1 MFARK
6 IWSQL
11 ESVHAVT
18 YFAPESLEAARAA
31 GLRGFWMGYFGFRA
45 CPLGPVDAGV
55 VEAAFANFAP
65 AMVRR
70 AIPDAWKYAGPSDL
84 MLARSRGAASALRRT
99 SSQIERAATAVNDDL
114 ELVISCATSIGRP
127 LFAANRDIVRLD
139 DPVARLW
146 QNCTT
151 LREHRGDGHVAA
163 LASAGIDGC
172 EAHLLIAAEHGWQP
186 EVFFD
191 NRGWSGEQQQRAR
204 TRLVERDLL
213 NEYGQLTTEGAA
225 LRSHVEATTD
235 LRAAEPYERALR
247 PDRRAEMFAELTRV
261 ANDVIRSETIPFPNP
276 MGLPRPSSP
285 PA

>member
-1 MFARK
+1 MFARR

-11 ESVHAVT
+11 ESLHAVT
-18 YFAPESLEAARAA
+18 YFAPESLEAAKAA

-65 AMVRR
+65 AMIRR
-70 AIPDAWKYAGPSDL
+70 AIPDAWKYANPSDL
-84 MLARSRGAASALRRT
+84 MPMRAQAAASALRRM

-114 ELVISCATSIGRP
+114 EAVISCATSIGRP
-127 LFAANRDIVRLD
+127 LFAANRDIGRLD
-139 DPVARLW
+139 DPVAQLW

-172 EAHLLIAAEHGWQP
+172 EAHLLIAAEHGWLP
-186 EVFFD
+186 DVFFD
-191 NRGWSGEQQQRAR
+191 NRGWSGVQQQHAR
-204 TRLVERDLL
+204 TRLAERALL
-213 NEYGQLTTEGAA
+213 NESGLTTEGAA
-225 LRSHVEATTD
+225 LRSHVESTTD
-235 LRAAEPYERALR
+235 LRAAEPYERVLH
-247 PDRRAEMFAELTRV
+247 PNRRAEMLAELERV
-261 ANDVIRSETIPFPNP
+261 ADDVIHSETIPFPNP
-276 MGLPRPSSP
+276 MGLPRPSLP